1 MFLTF
6 YMQTQK
12 PRQKYNFFLTRANKT
27 AKKMS
32 KCCFFVKKVSKKRRI
47 VSPTLPKNFY
57 PTNGTRWPPK

>member
-6 YMQTQK
+6 RIQTQK
-12 PRQKYNFFLTRANKT
+12 PRQKYNFFLTRANKI

>member
-6 YMQTQK
+6 RIQTQK
-12 PRQKYNFFLTRANKT
+12 PRQKYNFFLTRANKI

-47 VSPTLPKNFY
+47 ESPTLPKYSY
-57 PTNGTRWPPK
+57 PESDTRLPPK